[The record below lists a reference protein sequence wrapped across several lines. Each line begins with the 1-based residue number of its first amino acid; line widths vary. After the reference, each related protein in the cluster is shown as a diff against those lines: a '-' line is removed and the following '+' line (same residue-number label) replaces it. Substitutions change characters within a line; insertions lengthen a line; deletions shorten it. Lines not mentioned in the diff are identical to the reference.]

1 MKKLAQLT
9 LVFSTLVSSFA
20 FAEMTTEISVGD
32 SKAKVTLVNESST
45 PIQASITAP
54 DGSVQSVTFTT
65 LKFVDEEVD
74 LIRVNEYTLS
84 KPEAKEASVKFEVEY
99 SVRNTAFIQADC
111 VVSFENTFIDMVC
124 EKK

>member
-9 LVFSTLVSSFA
+9 LVLTTLVSSFA
-20 FAEMTTEISVGD
+20 FAEMTTEISVGE
-32 SKAKVTLVNESST
+32 SKAKVTLLNETST
-45 PIQASITAP
+45 PIVASITAP
-54 DGSVQSVTFTT
+54 DGSEQSVTFTT

-74 LIRVNEYTLS
+74 LIRVHEYTLS
-84 KPEAKEASVKFEVEY
+84 KPTANERSVKFEVDY

-111 VVSFENTFIDMVC
+111 VVSFENTLIDMMC